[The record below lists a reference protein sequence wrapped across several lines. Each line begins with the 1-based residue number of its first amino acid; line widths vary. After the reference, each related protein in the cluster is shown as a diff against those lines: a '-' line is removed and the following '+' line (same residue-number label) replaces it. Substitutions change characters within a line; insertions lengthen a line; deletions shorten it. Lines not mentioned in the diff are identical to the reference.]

1 MGQRD
6 SKSLRDIPFHQ
17 AESLIRAELRVDQYW
32 GPLAHQVEAWQRDE
46 ASKVYLDKNFNY
58 ELAMIALTCKDFDR
72 ARFFIDRETVELLT
86 KWKNLTKL
94 TQIAQHILV
103 QKIQKIY
110 EMKEFLSTIKSEGVL
125 QRQELLPLV
134 TTSISHWTQRVPNS
148 AFDQVGTWDD
158 LLTARNLFLD
168 LYSFRLK
175 DELTLSLK
183 REHLE
188 DIRAILQVQ
197 CAKGSFKMGLYDSSD
212 RYLKKALELR
222 AKGASSLKIVGPI
235 IKLKSEQFKTES
247 LNLGFGQK
255 TEKLAKIID
264 VLDNKMREAG
274 EEEARVE
281 VKGLMLR
288 QQLEKK
294 MLNIILE
301 EVRQEESVKG
311 LRQYE
316 EGLGKYL
323 GKTFATLGEIFEKVK
338 AAAQY
343 DDQMKK
349 TMAKTH
355 YKFA

>member
-1 MGQRD
+1 M
-6 SKSLRDIPFHQ
+6 
-17 AESLIRAELRVDQYW
+17 DQHW
-32 GPLAHQVEAWQRDE
+32 SALAHQVEAWQRDE

-72 ARFFIDRETVELLT
+72 ARFFIDRETVELLS

-110 EMKEFLSTIKSEGVL
+110 ETKEFLSTIKSEAVL
-125 QRQELLPLV
+125 PRHELLPLV
-134 TTSISHWTQRVPNS
+134 TASISHWTQREPNS
-148 AFDQVGTWDD
+148 AFDQVSTWDD
-158 LLTARNLFLD
+158 LLTARSLFLD
-168 LYSFRLK
+168 LYSFRLS
-175 DELTLSLK
+175 DDLATSLK

-197 CAKGSFKMGLYDSSD
+197 CAKGAFKMGLFDASD
-212 RYLKKALELR
+212 RYLKKALVLR
-222 AKGASSLKIVGPI
+222 SKGASSLKIVGPI
-235 IKLKSEQFKTES
+235 IKLKSEQFKTEA
-247 LNLGFGQK
+247 LNMGFREK
-255 TEKLAKIID
+255 SEKLAKIVD
-264 VLDNKMREAG
+264 VLDNKMREAAG
-274 EEEARVE
+274 EEARVE

-294 MLNIILE
+294 MLNVILE
-301 EVRQEESVKG
+301 EVRAEESIKG
-311 LRQYE
+311 LKQYE
-316 EGLGKYL
+316 EGLTKYL